1 LTPLYRHCP
10 RCGADSV
17 KPSPRAFGCARCGL
31 HLHLN
36 AAVAVAAILTDPSGR
51 VLLIR
56 RGREPGK
63 GDFSVPGGFVDPGES
78 AEDALRREVREEVNL
93 DLADPR
99 FLCSFPNRYAY
110 RGVAYPVVD
119 LVFTAGAVSWDV
131 LRGSDDEVDEL
142 VLAAPDTIPL
152 DRIAFPSIR
161 KALERFVADRRAEG
175 TVAPGS

>member
-1 LTPLYRHCP
+1 
-10 RCGADSV
+10 
-17 KPSPRAFGCARCGL
+17 
-31 HLHLN
+31 
-36 AAVAVAAILTDPSGR
+36 
-51 VLLIR
+51 
-56 RGREPGK
+56 
-63 GDFSVPGGFVDPGES
+63 
-78 AEDALRREVREEVNL
+78 
-93 DLADPR
+93 
-99 FLCSFPNRYAY
+99 
-110 RGVAYPVVD
+110 VD